1 MRRISIFLSGVNFLF
16 AVFEALVFQNHYTYA
31 NIFINVMMMVVI
43 RTSNKADRYLLNII
57 WSGIFIPYNIYALII
72 FHTNNKN
79 IFMEK
84 ESFFI
89 QYVLFVAA
97 AYIGKLMYSKYSDSR
112 GETEDGEKRI
122 GQKDI

>member
-1 MRRISIFLSGVNFLF
+1 MRRISIFLLGVNFLF

-31 NIFINVMMMVVI
+31 
-43 RTSNKADRYLLNII
+43 
-57 WSGIFIPYNIYALII
+57 
-72 FHTNNKN
+72 N